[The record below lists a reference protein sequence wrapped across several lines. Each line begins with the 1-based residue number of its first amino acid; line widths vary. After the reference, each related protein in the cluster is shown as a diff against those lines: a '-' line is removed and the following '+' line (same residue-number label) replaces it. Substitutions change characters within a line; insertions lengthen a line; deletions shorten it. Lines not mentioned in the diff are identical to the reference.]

1 MATSNSH
8 LVMVLSLV
16 PLESKNRQP
25 DGESPA
31 LGACAWVRAALLPPS
46 HPNPA
51 PWEDCCAKLAHG
63 PLQRRRSL
71 HPLACHRDADLPRG
85 SRATLA
91 GPGPSLFF
99 AAFVGFGFG
108 FGFGHTAW
116 LVRSWFP
123 IQRSN
128 PGPWPW
134 KCRVLTTEPQ
144 VVYPLFGVYLCCCP
158 SPELQ

>member
-1 MATSNSH
+1 M
-8 LVMVLSLV
+8 
-16 PLESKNRQP
+16 
-25 DGESPA
+25 
-31 LGACAWVRAALLPPS
+31 
-46 HPNPA
+46 
-51 PWEDCCAKLAHG
+51 KLAHG
-63 PLQRRRSL
+63 PLQRRWSL
-71 HPLACHRDADLPRG
+71 HPLACHHDADLPMG
-85 SRATLA
+85 SQATLA

-144 VVYPLFGVYLCCCP
+144 VVYPLFAVYLCCCP
-158 SPELQ
+158 SELQCDSWITGDECSSDRGVGGNDLDAGLARASWALLLPCLCPSRD